1 MTFDEGIL
9 TVYSVYN
16 SAEKGKKPVYSL
28 KEKSKHYY
36 SFSAV
41 GINRYYTALQ
51 AKQKIENVVNIPEW
65 DDITTD
71 DMVRLE
77 NGNIY
82 KIAMV
87 QKVLDDENLKITKLS
102 LERTGDIYGL
112 SGD

>member
-1 MTFDEGIL
+1 M
-9 TVYSVYN
+9 
-16 SAEKGKKPVYSL
+16 
-28 KEKSKHYY
+28 
-36 SFSAV
+36 

-65 DDITTD
+65 DNITTD
-71 DMVRLE
+71 DMVSLE

-112 SGD
+112 SGN